1 MLRAACWIGSRQVF
15 ERPVRTILTIAGIAL
30 GVSVAIAIPTANE
43 EVLKSFQDTV
53 TAVAGRATLQVSGG
67 ELGLDEGVLPEILA
81 HPAVASASPVLSQ
94 GGRLVT
100 GAHRGQALLV
110 MGLDLLDAPDLKGIT
125 VRTDSEEAAGRFD
138 ALLAS
143 DAIFI
148 GRRLADERG
157 LHVGSPLDL
166 LVGTQVHHLVVRG
179 VVESSGGVDS
189 AWSQMAVMDIA
200 SAQVRFGLVG
210 RLDRIDLVTD
220 PGKPVAEVAGEVQ
233 AMLPPALT
241 VSRPARRNEQA
252 EHMVRAFQ
260 LNLATLSAVGL
271 LVGLLIVYNTVSFT
285 VVRKRREIG
294 IMRAIGMSRRGVAG
308 LFLVQAAVMGLAG
321 GVLGSGL
328 GVALARGLA
337 AILARTVSN
346 LYAPVSMAGNAALAV
361 SPGRIGQ
368 GMVVGMLV
376 SMAGAL
382 LPSLEAGRT
391 VPSRAL
397 APGSYEVEQHLR
409 AGRLAWVGIGG
420 LFLAGL
426 LALPGP
432 IDGLPL
438 FGYASA
444 FCLLLSLSFFAPG
457 IVGLIGWLLMRRE
470 RGGGGFRSRNG
481 WTGRIGAIGRLAIG
495 QVAQAPGRS
504 AVTISAL
511 VVAIALMVGVGI
523 MVRSFRSTVELWIN
537 QTVMADL
544 IVAPVSW
551 PDGNEAGM
559 PARRLPL
566 AWAEALAAVPGVA
579 AVGPY
584 RQVRMEIQGRPASL
598 VARDLRLHGERSRY
612 LFLAG
617 DPAETL
623 NRTLSEEGVIL
634 SEVLARTLGVEA
646 GDLLRIMT
654 PAGERPFPILGIFYD
669 YATDGGKVVMDG
681 ALYRRFWPDETATV
695 FALYLARPG
704 DATLGWACGA
714 RGRHCRDPERRA
726 EGGYSRDLRSD
737 VPGHLCAGTRGRDH
751 RVAGDCQYAADVGVG
766 TAEGTGDAAGDRRGP
781 AANRGADSRGI
792 LLSGGA
798 GRAARAD
805 RGRAPLGV
813 ADQRDQYTV
822 VRMDDSMDS
831 SDRSPGGSGRT
842 GLGCGVV
849 GRLCAGPLGRPAAA
863 GRGVAVRVA
872 GQAWP
877 GDPHRARNM
886 GSGVADGVRCAEAGG
901 WSPSGVR

>member
-15 ERPVRTILTIAGIAL
+15 ERPVRTVLTIAGIAL

-53 TAVAGRATLQVSGG
+53 TAVAGRTTLQVSGG

-100 GAHRGQALLV
+100 GAHRGQTLLV

-125 VRTDSEEAAGRFD
+125 VRTDSESGESAERFD
-138 ALLAS
+138 ALLDP

-148 GRRLADERG
+148 GRRLADDRG

-166 LVGTQVHHLVVRG
+166 LVGTRVHHLVVRG
-179 VVESSGGVDS
+179 VVESSGGADS

-220 PGKPVAEVAGEVQ
+220 PGKPVAEVAREVQ
-233 AMLPPALT
+233 AMLPPSLT
-241 VSRPARRNEQA
+241 VSRPARRNEQV
-252 EHMVRAFQ
+252 ERMVRAFQ

-294 IMRAIGMSRRGVAG
+294 ILRAIGMSRQGVAG
-308 LFLVQAAVMGLAG
+308 LFLVQAAVMGLMG

-328 GVALARGLA
+328 GVVLARGLA
-337 AILARTVSN
+337 TILSRTVSD
-346 LYAPVSMAGNAALAV
+346 LYAPVSVAGGALLAV
-361 SPGRIGQ
+361 PPARIGQ
-368 GMVVGMLV
+368 GMMVGMLV

-420 LFLAGL
+420 LSLAGL

-444 FCLLLSLSFFAPG
+444 FCLLLSLSFFSPG

-470 RGGGGFRSRNG
+470 MGGGGSRSRNG
-481 WTGRIGAIGRLAIG
+481 WLGRIGAIGRLAIG

-504 AVTISAL
+504 AVTISSL
-511 VVAIALMVGVGI
+511 MVAIAIMVGVGI

-559 PARRLPL
+559 PAKRLPL
-566 AWAEALAAVPGVA
+566 SWAERLAAVPGVA
-579 AVGPY
+579 AVDPY

-612 LFLAG
+612 LFLVG
-617 DPAETL
+617 DPVETL
-623 NRTLSEEGVIL
+623 NRTVAGQGVIL
-634 SEVLARTLGVEA
+634 SEVLARTLDVGT
-646 GDLLRIMT
+646 GDVLQMMT
-654 PAGERPFPILGIFYD
+654 PAGERSFPILGVFYD

-681 ALYRRFWPDETATV
+681 ALYRRFWTDETATV
-695 FALYLARPG
+695 FALYLDRPG
-704 DATLGWACGA
+704 DAPLVRQRVQEQAAELAG
-714 RGRHCRDPERRA
+714 
-726 EGGYSRDLRSD
+726 EGGVIAVIPNAELKADILAIFDRTFRVTYALELVVVIIALLGIVNTLLTSVLERQRELATLR
-737 VPGHLCAGTRGRDH
+737 A
-751 RVAGDCQYAADVGVG
+751 
-766 TAEGTGDAAGDRRGP
+766 
-781 AANRGADSRGI
+781 I
-792 LLSGGA
+792 GA
-798 GRAARAD
+798 GRRQIEGLILGESCYLAVLGALLGLIGGGLLSVLLINVINTQSFGWTIQWTLPVGLLAEAVGLALVVALLAGYAPARW
-805 RGRAPLGV
+805 
-813 ADQRDQYTV
+813 
-822 VRMDDSMDS
+822 
-831 SDRSPGGSGRT
+831 
-842 GLGCGVV
+842 
-849 GRLCAGPLGRPAAA
+849 A
-863 GRGVAVRVA
+863 GRQPLVEGLRY
-872 GQAWP
+872 
-877 GDPHRARNM
+877 
-886 GSGVADGVRCAEAGG
+886 E
-901 WSPSGVR
+901 

>member
-43 EVLKSFQDTV
+43 EVLKSFQSTV

-67 ELGLDEGVLPEILA
+67 ELGLDEGILPEILA

-100 GAHRGQALLV
+100 GAHRGQTLLV

-125 VRTDSEEAAGRFD
+125 VRTDSESGEAAERFD
-138 ALLAS
+138 ALQDP

-148 GRRLADERG
+148 GRRLADDWG

-166 LVGTQVHHLVVRG
+166 LVGTRVHHLVVRG
-179 VVESSGGVDS
+179 VVESSGGADS

-220 PGKPVAEVAGEVQ
+220 PSKPVAEVARDIQ
-233 AMLPPALT
+233 AMVPPSLT
-241 VSRPARRNEQA
+241 VSRPSRRNEQV
-252 EHMVRAFQ
+252 ERMVRAFQ

-294 IMRAIGMSRRGVAG
+294 IMRAIGMSRQGVAW
-308 LFLVQAAVMGLAG
+308 LFLVQAAVMGLMG

-328 GVALARGLA
+328 GVVLARGLA
-337 AILARTVSN
+337 TILSRTVSD
-346 LYAPVSMAGNAALAV
+346 LYAPVSVAGGVMLAV
-361 SPGRIGQ
+361 PPSRIGQ
-368 GMVVGMLV
+368 GMMVGMLV

-409 AGRLAWVGIGG
+409 AGRLAWGGGGG
-420 LFLAGL
+420 LLLAGL

-470 RGGGGFRSRNG
+470 RGGGGSRGRNG
-481 WTGRIGAIGRLAIG
+481 WIGRIGAIGRLAIG

-504 AVTISAL
+504 AVTISSL
-511 VVAIALMVGVGI
+511 MVAIAIMVGVGI

-551 PDGNEAGM
+551 LDGNEAGM
-559 PARRLPL
+559 PAKRLPL
-566 AWAEALAAVPGVA
+566 SWAETLAAVPGVA
-579 AVGPY
+579 AVDPY

-612 LFLAG
+612 LFLVG

-623 NRTLSEEGVIL
+623 NRTLSGEGVIL
-634 SEVLARTLGVEA
+634 SEVLARTLDVGT
-646 GDLLRIMT
+646 GDVLRIMT
-654 PAGERPFPILGIFYD
+654 PVGERSFPILGVFYD

-704 DATLGWACGA
+704 DAPLVRQRVQEQTAGLAG
-714 RGRHCRDPERRA
+714 
-726 EGGYSRDLRSD
+726 EGGVMAVIPNAELKADILAIFDRTFRVTYALELVVVIIALLGIVNTLLTSVLERQRELATLR
-737 VPGHLCAGTRGRDH
+737 A
-751 RVAGDCQYAADVGVG
+751 
-766 TAEGTGDAAGDRRGP
+766 
-781 AANRGADSRGI
+781 I
-792 LLSGGA
+792 GA
-798 GRAARAD
+798 GRRQIEGLILGESCYLAVLGALLGLIGGGLLSVLLINVINTQSFGWTIQWTLPVGLLAEAVGLALVVALLAGYAPARW
-805 RGRAPLGV
+805 
-813 ADQRDQYTV
+813 
-822 VRMDDSMDS
+822 
-831 SDRSPGGSGRT
+831 
-842 GLGCGVV
+842 
-849 GRLCAGPLGRPAAA
+849 A
-863 GRGVAVRVA
+863 GRQPLVEGLRY
-872 GQAWP
+872 
-877 GDPHRARNM
+877 
-886 GSGVADGVRCAEAGG
+886 E
-901 WSPSGVR
+901 

>member
-15 ERPVRTILTIAGIAL
+15 ERPVRTVLTIAGIAL

-53 TAVAGRATLQVSGG
+53 TAVAGRTTLQVSGG

-100 GAHRGQALLV
+100 GAHRGQTLLV

-125 VRTDSEEAAGRFD
+125 VRTDSESGESAERFD
-138 ALLAS
+138 ALLDP

-148 GRRLADERG
+148 GRRLADDRG

-166 LVGTQVHHLVVRG
+166 LVGTRVHHLVVRG
-179 VVESSGGVDS
+179 VVESSGGADS

-220 PGKPVAEVAGEVQ
+220 PGKPVAEVAREVQ
-233 AMLPPALT
+233 AMLPPSLT
-241 VSRPARRNEQA
+241 VSRPARRNEQV
-252 EHMVRAFQ
+252 ERMVRAFQ

-294 IMRAIGMSRRGVAG
+294 ILRAIGMSRQGVAG
-308 LFLVQAAVMGLAG
+308 LFLVQAAVMGLMG

-328 GVALARGLA
+328 GVVLARGLA
-337 AILARTVSN
+337 TILSRTVSD
-346 LYAPVSMAGNAALAV
+346 LYAPVSVAGGALLAV
-361 SPGRIGQ
+361 PPARIGQ
-368 GMVVGMLV
+368 GMMVGMLV

-420 LFLAGL
+420 LSLAGL

-470 RGGGGFRSRNG
+470 MGGGGSRSRNG
-481 WTGRIGAIGRLAIG
+481 WLGRIGAIGRLAIG

-504 AVTISAL
+504 AVTISSL
-511 VVAIALMVGVGI
+511 MVAIAIMVGVGI

-559 PARRLPL
+559 PAKRLPL
-566 AWAEALAAVPGVA
+566 SWAERLAAVPGVA
-579 AVGPY
+579 AVDPY

-612 LFLAG
+612 LFLVG
-617 DPAETL
+617 DPVETL
-623 NRTLSEEGVIL
+623 NRTVAGQGVIL
-634 SEVLARTLGVEA
+634 SEVLARTLDVGT
-646 GDLLRIMT
+646 GDVLPIMT
-654 PAGERPFPILGIFYD
+654 PAGERSFPILGVFYD

-681 ALYRRFWPDETATV
+681 ALYRRFWTDETATV
-695 FALYLARPG
+695 FALYLDRPG
-704 DATLGWACGA
+704 DAPLVRQRVQEQAAELAG
-714 RGRHCRDPERRA
+714 
-726 EGGYSRDLRSD
+726 EGGVIAVIPNAELKADILAIFDRTFRVTYALELVVVIIALLGIVNTLLTSVLERQRELATLR
-737 VPGHLCAGTRGRDH
+737 A
-751 RVAGDCQYAADVGVG
+751 
-766 TAEGTGDAAGDRRGP
+766 
-781 AANRGADSRGI
+781 I
-792 LLSGGA
+792 GA
-798 GRAARAD
+798 GRRQIEGLILGESCYLAVLGALLGLIGGGLLSVLLINVINTQSFGWTIQWTLPVGLLAEAVGLALVVALLAGYAPARW
-805 RGRAPLGV
+805 
-813 ADQRDQYTV
+813 
-822 VRMDDSMDS
+822 
-831 SDRSPGGSGRT
+831 
-842 GLGCGVV
+842 
-849 GRLCAGPLGRPAAA
+849 A
-863 GRGVAVRVA
+863 GRQPLVEGLRY
-872 GQAWP
+872 
-877 GDPHRARNM
+877 
-886 GSGVADGVRCAEAGG
+886 E
-901 WSPSGVR
+901 

>member
-125 VRTDSEEAAGRFD
+125 VRTDSEPGEAAERFD

-143 DAIFI
+143 DTIFI
-148 GRRLADERG
+148 GRRLADDWG

-220 PGKPVAEVAGEVQ
+220 PGQPVAEVAGEIQ
-233 AMLPPALT
+233 AMLPPSLT
-241 VSRPARRNEQA
+241 VSRPSRRNEQV
-252 EHMVRAFQ
+252 ERMVRAFQ

-285 VVRKRREIG
+285 VVRKRWEIG
-294 IMRAIGMSRRGVAG
+294 IMRAIGMSRRGVTG
-308 LFLVQAAVMGLAG
+308 LFLVQAAVMGLVG

-337 AILARTVSN
+337 AILSRTVSD
-346 LYAPVSMAGNAALAV
+346 LYAPVSMAGHAALAV

-368 GMVVGMLV
+368 GLVVGMLV

-382 LPSLEAGRT
+382 LPSLKAGRT

-397 APGSYEVEQHLR
+397 APGSYEVEQHLH

-420 LFLAGL
+420 LSLAGL

-444 FCLLLSLSFFAPG
+444 FCLLLGLSFFAPG
-457 IVGLIGWLLMRRE
+457 IVGLIGWLLMRRG
-470 RGGGGFRSRNG
+470 RGGGGSRSRNG
-481 WTGRIGAIGRLAIG
+481 WIGQIGAIGRLAIG

-511 VVAIALMVGVGI
+511 MVAIAIMVGVGI

-566 AWAEALAAVPGVA
+566 AWTEALAAVPGVA
-579 AVGPY
+579 AVDPY

-617 DPAETL
+617 DQAETL

-634 SEVLARTLGVEA
+634 SEVLARTLGVET

-654 PAGERPFPILGIFYD
+654 PAGERPFPILGVFYD

-695 FALYLARPG
+695 FALYLVRPG
-704 DATLGWACGA
+704 DAPLVWQ
-714 RGRHCRDPERRA
+714 
-726 EGGYSRDLRSD
+726 
-737 VPGHLCAGTRGRDH
+737 
-751 RVAGDCQYAADVGVG
+751 RVQ
-766 TAEGTGDAAGDRRGP
+766 EQAAGLAGQEGAIAVIPNAELKADILAIFDRTFRVTYALELVVVIIALLGIVNTLLTSVLERQKEL
-781 AANRGADSRGI
+781 ATLRAIGAGRRQIEGLILGESCYLAVLGALLGLI
-792 LLSGGA
+792 GGWLLSGLLINVINAQSFGWTIQWTLPVGLLAEAVGLALVAALLAGYAPARWA
-798 GRAARAD
+798 GRQ
-805 RGRAPLGV
+805 PLV
-813 ADQRDQYTV
+813 E
-822 VRMDDSMDS
+822 
-831 SDRSPGGSGRT
+831 
-842 GLGCGVV
+842 GL
-849 GRLCAGPLGRPAAA
+849 RY
-863 GRGVAVRVA
+863 
-872 GQAWP
+872 
-877 GDPHRARNM
+877 
-886 GSGVADGVRCAEAGG
+886 E
-901 WSPSGVR
+901 